1 MAHGPEIT
9 AKVRAAYVY
18 DRKSLDTIADQFG
31 IGVATVRRWKA
42 KAETDG
48 DDWERAR
55 SAARMAGDG
64 TQLIAQM
71 ILDDYL
77 QLHQAT
83 VESVKSAAEL
93 PPLTK
98 AMTLSRL
105 ADAFTKTMAILAVA
119 QGLADLEFLDAVGRA
134 QPEGHHHAGQFAFHV
149 LVGVGRHGVAAQFV
163 QQGRQLLAEFG

>member
-105 ADAFTKTMAILAVA
+105 ADAFTKTMAAVAKSSPELSRLSVATDVLQRLSRYVSEDHPHLAV
-119 QGLADLEFLDAVGRA
+119 GLLEVLE
-134 QPEGHHHAGQFAFHV
+134 PFA
-149 LVGVGRHGVAAQFV
+149 AE
-163 QQGRQLLAEFG
+163 LAKEYG